1 MLKNTIYE
9 VFIQIYIFFIIYN
22 NTNVCMGNYSGARAG
37 GGRDD
42 WKLCRVFP
50 DDVIIHPLFD
60 WSAGKVHLWFDKVV
74 DSVMCH
80 LLLHVI
86 YVGYEAELTLI

>member
-1 MLKNTIYE
+1 MKYLFKYIYFLSYTIILTYAWE
-9 VFIQIYIFFIIYN
+9 IIPAL
-22 NTNVCMGNYSGARAG
+22 VPEEDA
-37 GGRDD
+37 DD

-50 DDVIIHPLFD
+50 DDVIIHPIFD